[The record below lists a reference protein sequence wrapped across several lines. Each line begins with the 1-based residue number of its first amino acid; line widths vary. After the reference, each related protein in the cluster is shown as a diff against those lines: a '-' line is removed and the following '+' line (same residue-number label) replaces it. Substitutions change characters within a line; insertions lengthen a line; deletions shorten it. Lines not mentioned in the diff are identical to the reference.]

1 LTQATALIVLKKQE
15 AENGVD
21 YSARHGA
28 LCPACREKAK
38 IYSTKPWEGS
48 TRTRYHHCINVACY
62 LCAMK
67 VTIKSI
73 EVDPVEV
80 GR

>member
-1 LTQATALIVLKKQE
+1 MVKQE

-21 YSARHGA
+21 FSPRTGA
-28 LCPACREKAK
+28 LCPSCRKKAK

-48 TRTRYHHCINVACY
+48 ARVRYHLCENGACV

-73 EVDPVEV
+73 EVDGVV
-80 GR
+80 GEK

>member
-1 LTQATALIVLKKQE
+1 MTRATAMIVLKKQE

-21 YSARHGA
+21 FSQRHGA
-28 LCPACREKAK
+28 RCPACKSKAR

-48 TRTRYHHCINVACY
+48 TRTRYHHCENGACF
-62 LCAMK
+62 LCAMR

-73 EVDPVEV
+73 EVDAI
-80 GR
+80 GGAK